1 MNRTKGVLILVVAM
15 TIAAV
20 GGWVAASQI
29 ESPAEAAARTEAP
42 PPSPILVPA
51 ELQELST
58 DVITRGTGRL
68 GSPET
73 ISIPISPLKGD
84 IPQVLTGIPA
94 SDEELEQGTVGLRI
108 SGRPVFIFEGQIPS
122 FRDLGPGMRGA
133 DIAQLEAGLTA
144 IGLDP
149 GPADGVYD
157 AATEQAVVALYT
169 SAGYEPVSV
178 TAAQLEEL
186 NPAGTG
192 IIPGS
197 QSSDGVH
204 LPADEIFIV
213 TRAPVRL
220 AELFI
225 TVGEVIDGPVGTMT
239 DATVAIDSSVPIE
252 SAGLISEGM
261 DVLIDEP
268 DLGIEASGTISRVA
282 DNPGTDGVDG
292 FHVYFEVLIDDNPTN
307 IVNAS
312 VRLTI
317 PIEFTGEAVLVVP
330 VSALTLGADGSSQV
344 QRQVGDT
351 LEAVVVEPGLSAN
364 GLVEVSSVDGELD
377 VGDLVVVGYE

>member
-1 MNRTKGVLILVVAM
+1 MSRTKGVLILVVAM

-29 ESPAEAAARTEAP
+29 ESPAEAAARTEPP

-84 IPQVLTGIPA
+84 LPQVLTGIPA
-94 SDEELEQGTVGLRI
+94 SDEELAQGTVGLRI

-133 DIAQLEAGLTA
+133 DIAQLETGLTA

-149 GPADGVYD
+149 GAADGLYD
-157 AATEQAVVALYT
+157 AATEQAVAALYAA
-169 SAGYEPVSV
+169 AGYEPVSV
-178 TAAQLEEL
+178 TAAQLLEL

-197 QSSDGVH
+197 QSSEGVH
-204 LPADEIFIV
+204 VPADEIVIV
-213 TRAPVRL
+213 PRAPVRL

-252 SAGLISEGM
+252 SAGLIVEGM
-261 DVLIDEP
+261 EVLIDEP
-268 DLGIEASGTISRVA
+268 DLGIEASGTITRVA
-282 DNPGTDGVDG
+282 GNPGTDGVDG
-292 FHVYFEVLIDDNPTN
+292 FHVYFEVLVDDNHFN

-317 PIEFTGEAVLVVP
+317 AIESTGEAVLVVP
-330 VSALTLGADGSSQV
+330 VSALTLGADGSSLVQV
-344 QRQVGDT
+344 QVGDT
-351 LEAVVVEPGLSAN
+351 FEAVVVEPGLSAN
-364 GLVEVSSVDGELD
+364 GLVEVVPVGGELE